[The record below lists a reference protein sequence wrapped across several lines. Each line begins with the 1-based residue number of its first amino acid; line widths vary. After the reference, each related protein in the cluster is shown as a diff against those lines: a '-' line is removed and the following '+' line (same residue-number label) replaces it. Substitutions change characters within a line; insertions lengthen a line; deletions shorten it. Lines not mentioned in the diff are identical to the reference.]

1 MPDSKRENYFAF
13 LDALRE
19 SGRINMFGAAP
30 FLRDAFPELSGEQ
43 AKAVLMSWMEER
55 TRNGTC

>member
-19 SGRINMFGAAP
+19 SGRINMFGAVP
-30 FLRDAFPELSGEQ
+30 FLRETFPELSVEQ
-43 AKAVLMSWMEER
+43 ANAVLISWMEEKSH
-55 TRNGTC
+55 NGTH

>member
-1 MPDSKRENYFAF
+1 MSDSKRENYFAF

-30 FLRDAFPELSGEQ
+30 FLRKGLIRDCSVSAISSKEG
-43 AKAVLMSWMEER
+43 
-55 TRNGTC
+55 

>member
-1 MPDSKRENYFAF
+1 MSDSKRENYFAF

-30 FLRDAFPELSGEQ
+30 FLRDAFPELRKQ
-43 AKAVLMSWMEER
+43 Y
-55 TRNGTC
+55 